1 MRMYTLYFR
10 EYRWITIYDILS
22 LVEKQ
27 IKTNIKFKKLLNIFK
42 RLYESFVLYDLILL
56 TY

>member
-1 MRMYTLYFR
+1 MYTLYFR